1 MSVGHTV
8 DRGVFVA
15 GKPRVL
21 LMAAGARGFD
31 MSPDGRRVLAVMPT
45 AAGPAPQAEHTLI
58 FLQNFFDELRRRV
71 PIDR

>member
-21 LMAAGARGFD
+21 LMAAGARG
-31 MSPDGRRVLAVMPT
+31 STCLPT
-45 AAGPAPQAEHTLI
+45 EGA
-58 FLQNFFDELRRRV
+58 
-71 PIDR
+71 